1 MPYLQTDSSEH
12 TELRE
17 IIRQTRVRWRAK
29 LLARGAAVVCVG
41 SVLTFLLAAYL
52 LESFKFSPA
61 AVLGLRVAV
70 AAAFVAL
77 TVWFVVKPLL
87 RRVSDEQVALYLEE
101 HHPALEASLV
111 SAVDASGGAESDQRS
126 RVLVRKIV
134 ADAIEHCQRVDA
146 ARAADRSPL
155 RTYSGVSLGALAV
168 AALVLLVGPA
178 YFRDAASA
186 LLRLSQ
192 GLEAASPYRID
203 VEPGTTRVSRGT
215 DQTVT
220 ARLSGF
226 TAGEASLVSRSGQE
240 ETYTRLPMV
249 ASPDGTFE
257 AMLFDVAG
265 DVEYYIE
272 AAGVRSSRFHLTALD
287 LPDVKR
293 LSFEFVYPAHTGLAP
308 ERIEDGGDI
317 AVLAGTEVRLK
328 AETTL
333 PANGG
338 RVWLDDKTEVALA
351 RQADAT
357 LTGSFVVKADG
368 FYRIELDGPT
378 GDTFAGS
385 PQYTIDALLDRE
397 PSITFT
403 KPRRDLNATPLEEV
417 FVEAQAEDDFGVRDM
432 QLVYS
437 VNGGPEKTVRLFGG
451 AREAAKD
458 VTAGHTFYLEE
469 LGLKAGDVVSYFGRV
484 RDNDPADASKS
495 ASSDMF
501 FVRIRPFNQ
510 DFKAAQSMAGAGGA
524 GGGGMQANEL
534 SERQR
539 QIVTGT
545 FNVTRDRKA
554 MTADK
559 VRESSVVLGLSQS
572 RLREQV
578 AELSERMD
586 DRLLG
591 DQPRFQEVAESLNQA
606 IEEMKDAEAKLQA
619 RNPEAALAPE
629 QRALSL
635 IQKAEQQYEIQV
647 AMGQNGGGGGGGGAA
662 GSGMSED
669 LASLFEMELDKLANQ
684 YETVGGANAQQ
695 NGANQLDELAEKL
708 RDLARRQEQEAER
721 ERRRAASGS
730 PQGGGAAG
738 QRALADQTEEAARQL
753 ERLAREQS
761 NPELSDAARRLQQAA
776 DDMRRAAANG
786 GRSGGQAS
794 SALERMRDV
803 QERLARDRQ
812 NQAQGDL
819 AEAAQEAS
827 DLARDQRDIASGVN
841 NLRNGGSSA
850 PQQDAARFAQRKD
863 DLARR
868 VGALERR
875 LDQTAAQLNREDKA
889 TAQKLREAAGDLR
902 NERVRDKISYSK
914 DVMRR
919 GTQEQVQAFESEIS
933 SNLEDLRQQLQD
945 AQASAGRASG
955 RDPKEEALERAQRLA
970 RGLESM
976 DRRLRE
982 QAQDGREGRGQGQS
996 DSQGDGGQGQQGQD
1010 GQSGQSGQGGQADG
1024 RGQGSGRANL
1034 GGMPGPGGFG
1044 GRFLAGGLS
1053 PSDQRQFR
1061 GEFRQWAAE
1070 AQELARR
1077 LREQGVDP
1085 SELNDVLRGL
1095 RALDSDRVF
1104 NNAGEFERLQSAVLE
1119 GVKQF

>member
-1 MPYLQTDSSEH
+1 MPHLQTDSSEH
-12 TELRE
+12 IELRE
-17 IIRQTRVRWRAK
+17 IIRQTRLRWRAK
-29 LLARGAAVVCVG
+29 LLARGAAVVCVAG
-41 SVLTFLLAAYL
+41 VATFLLAAYL
-52 LESFKFSPA
+52 LESFRFSPG
-61 AVLGLRVAV
+61 AVLALRIAV
-70 AAAFVAL
+70 ATAFVGLAA
-77 TVWFVVKPLL
+77 WFVVKPLL
-87 RRVSDEQVALYLEE
+87 RRVTDEQVALYLEE
-101 HHPALEASLV
+101 HHPSLEASLV
-111 SAVDASGGAESDQRS
+111 SAVDASGGVESDQRS
-126 RVLVRKIV
+126 RVLVRRIV
-134 ADAIEHCQRVDA
+134 ADAIEQCQRVDA

-155 RTYSGVSLGALAV
+155 RTYSGVSLAALAV
-168 AALVLLVGPA
+168 AALVLLVGPS
-178 YFRDAASA
+178 YFRDAAAA

-203 VEPGTTRVSRGT
+203 VKPGTTRVSRGS

-220 ARLSGF
+220 ARLTGF
-226 TAGEASLVSRSGQE
+226 TAGEATLVSRSGQE
-240 ETYTRLPMV
+240 ETYARLPMV
-249 ASPDGTFE
+249 ASADGTFE

-272 AAGVRSSRFHLTALD
+272 AAGVRSSHFHLTALD
-287 LPDVKR
+287 LPYVKR
-293 LSFEFVYPAHTGLAP
+293 LSFEYVYPAHTGLAP

-317 AVLAGTEVRLK
+317 AVLAGTEVRLR
-328 AETTL
+328 AETTM

-338 RVWLDDKTEVALA
+338 RVWLDDKTEVALT
-351 RQADAT
+351 RQSDSS

-368 FYRIELDGPT
+368 FYRIELDGPS

-437 VNGGPEKTVRLFGG
+437 VNGGPEKTIRLFAG
-451 AREAAKD
+451 AREATKD

-484 RDNDPADASKS
+484 RDNDPADASKT
-495 ASSDMF
+495 ASSDIF

-510 DFKAAQSMAGAGGA
+510 DFKAAQSMSGGGGG

-554 MTADK
+554 MTPDK
-559 VRESSVVLGLSQS
+559 LRESSVVLGLSQS

-591 DQPRFQEVAESLNQA
+591 DQPRFKEVAEALNQA

-695 NGANQLDELAEKL
+695 NGSSQLDELSEKL

-730 PQGGGAAG
+730 AQGGGAAG
-738 QRALADQTEEAARQL
+738 QRALADQTEETARQL
-753 ERLAREQS
+753 ERLAREPYWS
-761 NPELSDAARRLQQAA
+761 PYLT
-776 DDMRRAAANG
+776 G
-786 GRSGGQAS
+786 GCCYHRY
-794 SALERMRDV
+794 M
-803 QERLARDRQ
+803 
-812 NQAQGDL
+812 
-819 AEAAQEAS
+819 
-827 DLARDQRDIASGVN
+827 
-841 NLRNGGSSA
+841 
-850 PQQDAARFAQRKD
+850 
-863 DLARR
+863 
-868 VGALERR
+868 
-875 LDQTAAQLNREDKA
+875 
-889 TAQKLREAAGDLR
+889 
-902 NERVRDKISYSK
+902 
-914 DVMRR
+914 
-919 GTQEQVQAFESEIS
+919 
-933 SNLEDLRQQLQD
+933 
-945 AQASAGRASG
+945 
-955 RDPKEEALERAQRLA
+955 
-970 RGLESM
+970 
-976 DRRLRE
+976 
-982 QAQDGREGRGQGQS
+982 
-996 DSQGDGGQGQQGQD
+996 
-1010 GQSGQSGQGGQADG
+1010 
-1024 RGQGSGRANL
+1024 
-1034 GGMPGPGGFG
+1034 
-1044 GRFLAGGLS
+1044 
-1053 PSDQRQFR
+1053 
-1061 GEFRQWAAE
+1061 
-1070 AQELARR
+1070 
-1077 LREQGVDP
+1077 
-1085 SELNDVLRGL
+1085 
-1095 RALDSDRVF
+1095 
-1104 NNAGEFERLQSAVLE
+1104 AVT
-1119 GVKQF
+1119 F